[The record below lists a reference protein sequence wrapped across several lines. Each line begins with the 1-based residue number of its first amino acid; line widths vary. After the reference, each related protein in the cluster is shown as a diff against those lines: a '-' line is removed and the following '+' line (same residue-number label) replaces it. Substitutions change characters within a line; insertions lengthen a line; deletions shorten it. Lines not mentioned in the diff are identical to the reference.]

1 MQMYNRLLT
10 AFEQLS
16 SEGSYSNV
24 LKQGWKLYQTQV
36 VQKVN
41 VYGTNMINGI
51 VKDIELHAVVI
62 DSDHIRY
69 SSCTCQQPVYCEH
82 MAALLFQ
89 YCKMLEN
96 GKVLAEQAYF
106 QLLGLVRASSIPS
119 VTNSSQLEQNNEG
132 LISQQVDPEE
142 VFQKMMQQFGDDW
155 KKCKHSFHPLSN
167 TLTSIKGMAKSSQPN
182 IQRLH
187 WCASIL
193 FVLSLGERALQAV
206 DSFSRYYHE
215 MTFKRLAEPWSNQ
228 LYELLG
234 LLQDDALQ
242 PYERLW
248 IRSMMNFTFEKAT
261 TFEKPM
267 FEWDYAYYRL
277 IGFLAADD
285 EQNEELF
292 TQLENLVQLENRE
305 YVVSFLYGSIAVL
318 MLGKKADERAI
329 YYLDKCQF
337 DRVQRIIYPIVE
349 NRMSNGQWDQ
359 VELWMDF
366 LNDHF
371 VQTQQVRSIGP
382 FLQLCRKGSQQ
393 QPGNSK
399 WLKYMVE
406 FLPHSYAALSEHYI
420 NEQQYKDW
428 ADLQLYMGRKPED
441 FKANELQPI
450 EKYAPSV
457 LLPMYHQAIELSI
470 HSRNRQGY
478 RTAAKHMKKL
488 HGLYE
493 QLEKPNV
500 WRSYFDMMQSRYNR
514 LRAFQEE
521 LLKGKLL

>member
-1 MQMYNRLLT
+1 MYNRLLT

-16 SEGSYSNV
+16 SEGTYSNV
-24 LKQGWKLYQTQV
+24 LKRGWKLYQDQF

-41 VYGTNMINGI
+41 VYGATMINGI

-69 SSCTCQQPVYCEH
+69 SSCTCQQNVYCEH

-89 YCKMLEN
+89 YCKTLEN

-106 QLLGLVRASSIPS
+106 QLLGLVRASSVPS
-119 VTNSSQLEQNNEG
+119 ATSDSPLEQNNAG
-132 LISQQVDPEE
+132 QISSQIDPEE
-142 VFQKMMQQFGDDW
+142 VIQKMMQLFGDDW

-187 WCASIL
+187 WCTSIL

-234 LLQDDALQ
+234 LVQGDSLQ
-242 PYERLW
+242 PYERQW
-248 IRSMMNFTFEKAT
+248 IKSMMSFTFVKAT
-261 TFEKPM
+261 TLEKPM

-277 IGFLAADD
+277 ISFLASDV
-285 EQNEELF
+285 EQNDELSLK
-292 TQLENLVQLENRE
+292 LEKLAKVETDE
-305 YVVSFLYGSIAVL
+305 FVTSFLYGSIAVL
-318 MLGKKADERAI
+318 NLAKNNDEHAIEYLG
-329 YYLDKCQF
+329 KCQF
-337 DRVQRIIYPIVE
+337 DRVQRIMYPIVE
-349 NRMSNGQWDQ
+349 ARMSNDQWEK

-382 FLQLCRKGSQQ
+382 FLQLCRKGSQLQ
-393 QPGNSK
+393 SSNSK
-399 WLKYMVE
+399 WMKYMLE

-420 NEQQYKDW
+420 NEQRYKDW
-428 ADLQLYMGRKPED
+428 ADLQIYMGRKPED
-441 FKANELQPI
+441 FKANELQVI
-450 EKYAPSV
+450 EKHAPSA
-457 LLPMYHQAIELSI
+457 LLPMYHQAIEISI

-478 RTAAKHMKKL
+478 RTAAKHIKKL
-488 HGLYE
+488 HSLYE
-493 QLEKPNV
+493 QLEKPHV
-500 WRSYFDMMQSRYNR
+500 WKSYFDLMQSRYNR